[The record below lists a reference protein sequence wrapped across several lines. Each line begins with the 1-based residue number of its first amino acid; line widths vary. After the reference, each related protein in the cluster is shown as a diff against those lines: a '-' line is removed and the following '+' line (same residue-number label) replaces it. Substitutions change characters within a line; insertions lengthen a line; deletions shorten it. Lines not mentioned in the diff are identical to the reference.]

1 VEFSKIRSW
10 KPERG
15 GLRQPVQPYT
25 YDRLLV
31 FDKTSAQPYFAV
43 ITCSDAVM
51 SMFYSIVLTRS
62 LIFCSYELLCHK
74 RWVYFP
80 PISNLERWWFTFN
93 AMTHKIR
100 IVGVEEYAYYLNKLL
115 PKYYVFGAHTKYKW
129 PPYATEWKSSPWKF
143 SAYATVLMKTKSSGV
158 GAGAMFMER
167 RAPKPDGS
175 RDPITGFW
183 GLETPSLVF
192 NALIKI
198 LS

>member
-1 VEFSKIRSW
+1 MEFSKIRSW

-80 PISNLERWWFTFN
+80 PIFNLERWWFTFN

-100 IVGVEEYAYYLNKLL
+100 IVGVKEYEYYVNKLRQNVIWKHGYDVKMWRHKQHTPNTNDYHMPL
-115 PKYYVFGAHTKYKW
+115 REIPPMKIFCVRHCSTISIVF
-129 PPYATEWKSSPWKF
+129 ED
-143 SAYATVLMKTKSSGV
+143 SG
-158 GAGAMFMER
+158 
-167 RAPKPDGS
+167 
-175 RDPITGFW
+175 
-183 GLETPSLVF
+183 
-192 NALIKI
+192 
-198 LS
+198 